1 MKTIL
6 ENWREFEGN
15 TVKDEAIEILSDI
28 AYAPEAASL
37 PKELQMRIMKFLEK
51 NGMPTLHEEN
61 E

>member
-37 PKELQMRIMKFLEK
+37 
-51 NGMPTLHEEN
+51 
-61 E
+61 